1 MNKSIMM
8 GRVVNE
14 PDLRYT
20 QTENGELAIA
30 NFRLA
35 VNRKFVRRGD
45 PEADFFS
52 CTAFGRKA
60 EFAEK
65 YLFKGIKILVEGR
78 MQNDNYKN
86 RAGENVYGMR
96 LMIEEISFA
105 ESKKALESGNDERK
119 NRKEKQG
126 HLLIET
132 VLTVQ
137 KTSVQ
142 LPEAPEVKEQ
152 QKWMTVTMTGNVKVE
167 DTEAI
172 PGQMH
177 RMTDGDQILEGQD
190 PEELRQEA
198 GSVVRILMTGT
209 WKQMM
214 KSWILTEQIIGGNA
228 YDGGNEQMVV
238 CT

>member
-1 MNKSIMM
+1 MNGLSNIQEY
-8 GRVVNE
+8 GRLYVI
-14 PDLRYT
+14 
-20 QTENGELAIA
+20 QM
-30 NFRLA
+30 
-35 VNRKFVRRGD
+35 
-45 PEADFFS
+45 
-52 CTAFGRKA
+52 
-60 EFAEK
+60 EK
-65 YLFKGIKILVEGR
+65 
-78 MQNDNYKN
+78 
-86 RAGENVYGMR
+86 
-96 LMIEEISFA
+96 
-105 ESKKALESGNDERK
+105 
-119 NRKEKQG
+119 KQG

-142 LPEAPEVKEQ
+142 LPEAAEVEEQ

-172 PGQMH
+172 SGQMH
-177 RMTDGDQILEGQD
+177 RMTDGDQILAGQD

-214 KSWILTEQIIGGNA
+214 KNWILTEQIIRGNV

>member
-1 MNKSIMM
+1 M
-8 GRVVNE
+8 
-14 PDLRYT
+14 T
-20 QTENGELAIA
+20 
-30 NFRLA
+30 
-35 VNRKFVRRGD
+35 
-45 PEADFFS
+45 
-52 CTAFGRKA
+52 
-60 EFAEK
+60 
-65 YLFKGIKILVEGR
+65 
-78 MQNDNYKN
+78 
-86 RAGENVYGMR
+86 
-96 LMIEEISFA
+96 
-105 ESKKALESGNDERK
+105 SGK
-119 NRKEKQG
+119 NRKEKRG

-152 QKWMTVTMTGNVKVE
+152 QKWMTATMTENVKVE
-167 DTEAI
+167 DTEAT
-172 PGQMH
+172 PGQVNQ
-177 RMTDGDQILEGQD
+177 MTDGDQILAGQD

>member
-86 RAGENVYGMR
+86 RAGENVYGTR
-96 LMIEEISFA
+96 LMIEEISLQ
-105 ESKKALESGNDERK
+105 KVRKLQNLEMTNGK

-177 RMTDGDQILEGQD
+177 RMTDGDQILAGQD

-214 KSWILTEQIIGGNA
+214 KNWILTEQIIGGNA
-228 YDGGNEQMVV
+228 YDGENEQMVV

>member
-1 MNKSIMM
+1 M
-8 GRVVNE
+8 
-14 PDLRYT
+14 T
-20 QTENGELAIA
+20 NG
-30 NFRLA
+30 
-35 VNRKFVRRGD
+35 
-45 PEADFFS
+45 
-52 CTAFGRKA
+52 
-60 EFAEK
+60 
-65 YLFKGIKILVEGR
+65 
-78 MQNDNYKN
+78 
-86 RAGENVYGMR
+86 
-96 LMIEEISFA
+96 
-105 ESKKALESGNDERK
+105 K

-142 LPEAPEVKEQ
+142 LPEAPEVKEK
-152 QKWMTVTMTGNVKVE
+152 QKWMTATMTGNVKLE
-167 DTEAI
+167 GTEAI
-172 PGQMH
+172 PGQVH
-177 RMTDGDQILEGQD
+177 QMTDGDQILEGQD

-214 KSWILTEQIIGGNA
+214 KNWILTEQIIGGNA